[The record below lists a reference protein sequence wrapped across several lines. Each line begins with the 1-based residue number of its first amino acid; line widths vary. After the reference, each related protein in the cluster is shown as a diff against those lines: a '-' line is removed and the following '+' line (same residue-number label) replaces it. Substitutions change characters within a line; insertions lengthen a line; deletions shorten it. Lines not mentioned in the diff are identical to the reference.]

1 MKLYLKMGRE
11 DERGTETNVGMCPVV
26 RLSGD
31 GLQGSG
37 VMVLTGCTNT
47 LQPGYIQCPKDSFTA
62 LHSYNIKVTLDVELV
77 SF

>member
-1 MKLYLKMGRE
+1 MKTK
-11 DERGTETNVGMCPVV
+11 RGTETNVGMCPVV

-37 VMVLTGCTNT
+37 VIALIGYTNI
-47 LQPGYIQCPKDSFTA
+47 LQSGYIQCPKDTFSA
-62 LHSYNIKVTLDVELV
+62 SHSYDIKVTLNMELG